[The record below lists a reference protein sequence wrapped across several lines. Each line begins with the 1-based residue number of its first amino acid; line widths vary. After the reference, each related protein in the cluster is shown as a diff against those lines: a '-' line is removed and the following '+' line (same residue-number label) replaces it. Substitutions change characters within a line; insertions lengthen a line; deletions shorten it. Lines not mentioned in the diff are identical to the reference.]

1 MLDGFARDPA
11 WFFEDERW
19 DHAVVALSDYF
30 ARYEGSWFDRL
41 ADHDHPC
48 RITARDIVA
57 VSMLEVQIPAKTA
70 IWLLGD
76 GAAEV
81 TSLLE
86 RIPLDW
92 VIWQRDADLTRDGA
106 AWRLWNAIDR
116 NWWPVG
122 SADPGMG
129 PTKISKL
136 MAAKRP
142 NLVPIQD
149 SLVRRG
155 VFGDKEPADYW
166 KHWHDLHMSAHGEAL
181 RRLAERV
188 RAEAGVGAHLSV
200 LRVIDIVIWCW
211 VDQHRQD
218 FPVRRASRRRER

>member
-1 MLDGFARDPA
+1 
-11 WFFEDERW
+11 
-19 DHAVVALSDYF
+19 
-30 ARYEGSWFDRL
+30 
-41 ADHDHPC
+41 
-48 RITARDIVA
+48 
-57 VSMLEVQIPAKTA
+57 MLEVQIPAETA

-76 GAAEV
+76 GAPEV
-81 TSLLE
+81 TALLE

-92 VIWQRDADLTRDGA
+92 VIWQRDADLSRDGA

-122 SADPGMG
+122 SEDPGMG

-136 MAAKRP
+136 LAAKRP

-149 SLVRRG
+149 GLVRRG
-155 VFGDKEPADYW
+155 VFGGKEPADYW
-166 KHWHDLHMSAHGEAL
+166 THWQDLHLSAHGEAL

-200 LRVIDIVIWCW
+200 LRVIDIVIWSW

-218 FPVRRASRRRER
+218 FPVQRASRHRER

>member
-1 MLDGFARDPA
+1 MKPRRGRRAALGCPLCRTRWPGSGSTRLAHLVYKAFSCVREVGMLEGFARDPA

-19 DHAVVALSDYF
+19 DQAIVALSDYF
-30 ARYEGSWFDRL
+30 ARYEGSWFDLL
-41 ADHDHPC
+41 ADHDHPY

-57 VSMLEVQIPAKTA
+57 VSMLQVQIPIRTA

-81 TSLLE
+81 TALLE

-106 AWRLWNAIDR
+106 AWRLWNAIDS
-116 NWWPVG
+116 NWWPLG

-136 MAAKRP
+136 LAAKRP

-155 VFGDKEPADYW
+155 IFGDEEPADYW
-166 KHWHDLHMSAHGEAL
+166 KHW
-181 RRLAERV
+181 
-188 RAEAGVGAHLSV
+188 
-200 LRVIDIVIWCW
+200 
-211 VDQHRQD
+211 
-218 FPVRRASRRRER
+218 